1 MKLVSTLRNRNNG
14 KETKCVMSADC
25 SIGQALTMIESWC
38 YDNGADY
45 PSISSIVH
53 NHDHIRVIIYTRDK
67 NYVNFFEIKK
77 D

>member
-1 MKLVSTLRNRNNG
+1 MKLISTLRNRNTR
-14 KETKCVMSADC
+14 KETNCVMSVGC

-38 YDNGADY
+38 YNNGADY
-45 PSISSIVH
+45 PSIPSIVH
-53 NHDHIRVIIYTRDK
+53 NGDHIRVIIYTRDK